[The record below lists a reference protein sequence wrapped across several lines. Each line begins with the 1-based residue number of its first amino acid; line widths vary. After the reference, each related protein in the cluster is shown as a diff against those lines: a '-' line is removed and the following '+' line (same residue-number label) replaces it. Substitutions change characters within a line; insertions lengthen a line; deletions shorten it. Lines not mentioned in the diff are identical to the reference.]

1 MQASTTSLSES
12 LRLLGKLSV
21 KITNHRMQGRT
32 MPRYDNRQ
40 ILFAADPVMDDQ
52 VSLLSQVDKKL
63 ARGNKRSD
71 ERE

>member
-32 MPRYDNRQ
+32 MPRYDHRQ